1 MKATYEFLRCH
12 LTKIL
17 GLAQGVV
24 AAIAGVSG
32 VIPAE
37 QLPKWMATLAV
48 LTFLRGYL
56 PSGPSEPPKP

>member
-1 MKATYEFLRCH
+1 MKETYEFLRCH

-24 AAIAGVSG
+24 AAVAGVSG

-37 QLPKWMATLAV
+37 QLPKWMAVLAV

-56 PSGPSEPPKP
+56 NPMPPKP

>member
-1 MKATYEFLRCH
+1 MAMKEAFEFLRCH

-32 VIPAE
+32 VIPADE
-37 QLPKWMATLAV
+37 LPKWMAVLAV
-48 LTFLRGYL
+48 LTFLRGYI
-56 PSGPSEPPKP
+56 PAPPAKP